1 MHVYMHIMMYLYAH
15 HDELISSTHISR
27 CLSLLPNPTLGCC
40 KIVYNDRRTVS
51 DSVKRAEQASTRCHA
66 ATALC
71 NSPRISLGLDQG
83 LMIVSHHQDT
93 A

>member
-15 HDELISSTHISR
+15 HYELISSTHISR

-40 KIVYNDRRTVS
+40 WLVYN
-51 DSVKRAEQASTRCHA
+51 DSVKRAEQDSTRCHA

-71 NSPRISLGLDQG
+71 NSPRISLGLDHG